1 MRSTALT
8 VGVILYSFLAG
19 CGEPAASH
27 PRFNSTEVASAEFGR
42 DFQLTDQ
49 TGRSRRLSDFLGQV
63 VAVFFGYTHCPDACP
78 MALGDLA
85 IVTKRLGDEGKRLQV
100 IFVTLDP
107 ERDTQA
113 VLRRYVPAFN
123 PGFLGLYADADVTRK
138 VASDFKV
145 LYEKVPGTLPGR
157 YEIDHPAYI
166 YAFDPKG
173 RLRILMSPTETVE
186 QKLEDIRALL
196 AGA

>member
-1 MRSTALT
+1 
-8 VGVILYSFLAG
+8 
-19 CGEPAASH
+19 
-27 PRFNSTEVASAEFGR
+27 
-42 DFQLTDQ
+42 
-49 TGRSRRLSDFLGQV
+49 
-63 VAVFFGYTHCPDACP
+63 

-85 IVTKRLGDEGKRLQV
+85 IITKRLGDEGKRLQV
-100 IFVTLDP
+100 LFVTLDP

-123 PGFLGLYADADVTRK
+123 PSFLGLYADADVTRK

-166 YAFDPKG
+166 YVFDPKG

-186 QKLEDIRALL
+186 QKLDDIPALF

>member
-1 MRSTALT
+1 MRLIALA
-8 VGVILYSFLAG
+8 VGVFLCSLLAG
-19 CGEPAASH
+19 CGEPVASH
-27 PRFNSTEVASAEFGR
+27 PRFISTEVASAAFGR

-49 TGRSRRLSDFLGQV
+49 NGRSRQLSEFLGQV

-85 IVTKRLGDEGKRLQV
+85 IITKRLGDEGNRLQV
-100 IFVTLDP
+100 LFVTLDP

-123 PGFLGLYADADVTRK
+123 PSFLGLYADADVTRK

-145 LYEKVPGTLPGR
+145 LYQKVPGTRPGR

-166 YAFDPKG
+166 YTFDPKG
-173 RLRILMSPTETVE
+173 RLRILMSPAETIE